1 MKVKIDP
8 FLESVVYVIY
18 LLPTYKNTNSYY
30 FRNRYKILRLWYK
43 HILNG
48 KNRVYSRCLNCLLGT
63 TYLPN
68 GHKYIIFLIRCYKN
82 IYFYNWYVYSTCSRK
97 LLKLRL
103 KVNDDLFKLD
113 TYLYFS
119 NCTQNF

>member
-8 FLESVVYVIY
+8 FLESVVRHI
-18 LLPTYKNTNSYY
+18 PTSIIGKY
-30 FRNRYKILRLWYK
+30 
-43 HILNG
+43 ILNG

-82 IYFYNWYVYSTCSRK
+82 IYFYNWYVFSICSRK

-103 KVNDDLFKLD
+103 KVIDDLFKLD

>member
-8 FLESVVYVIY
+8 FLESVVRHI
-18 LLPTYKNTNSYY
+18 PTYYLIT
-30 FRNRYKILRLWYK
+30 KIQIRTIFVIGKY
-43 HILNG
+43 ILNG

-82 IYFYNWYVYSTCSRK
+82 IYFYNWYVFSICSRK